1 MSATLT
7 DQANAVRPT
16 DTEPFYGWRFIRREL
31 PDGTIEWDQ
40 VPLTYEDVLHPEE
53 GDQVTHSSIHQRR
66 WHYLREVFERQ
77 VADDPSAVVLDD
89 VRIEWDVP
97 YLRPHGPDLMV
108 IFGVRER
115 KNWST
120 FRVAEEGGRP
130 ALIVE
135 ITSPETRGHDVMTK
149 VDHYEMAGVPL
160 YVIVDAVERRGQ
172 PGVRLIG
179 YTLTPEGY
187 RVLAPDDQGRL
198 WLAPVRVWLGVR
210 DGEIICYD
218 ESGRPLGDHLALV
231 RALQEEEQ
239 ARREAEARAVAEE
252 QARREAEARAV
263 AEERA
268 RREAEARAVA
278 EEQARREAEARAVA
292 EEQARREAEAR
303 TMEAE
308 TRATAEQRA
317 RAAAEARVRE
327 LEEALR
333 RTQQNL

>member
-7 DQANAVRPT
+7 DQANAVRST

-31 PDGTIEWDQ
+31 PDGTVEWDQ

-97 YLRPHGPDLMV
+97 DLRPHGPDLMV

-120 FRVAEEGGRP
+120 FRVAEEGVRP

-149 VDHYEMAGVPL
+149 VDHYELAGVPL

-198 WLAPVRVWLGVR
+198 WLAPVRVWLGVH

-218 ESGRPLGDHLALV
+218 DSGRPLGDHLALV
-231 RALQEEEQ
+231 RALQAEEQ

-263 AEERA
+263 VEEQA
-268 RREAEARAVA
+268 RREAEARAMA
-278 EEQARREAEARAVA
+278 EEQARREAEARA
-292 EEQARREAEAR
+292 
-303 TMEAE
+303 MEAE
-308 TRATAEQRA
+308 MRATAEQRA

>member
-1 MSATLT
+1 MCYNVGNDPDTQAEVEPMSATLT
-7 DQANAVRPT
+7 DQANAVRST

-31 PDGTIEWDQ
+31 PDGTVEWDQ

-97 YLRPHGPDLMV
+97 DLRPHGPDLMV

-120 FRVAEEGGRP
+120 FRVAEEGVRP

-149 VDHYEMAGVPL
+149 VDHYELAGVPL
-160 YVIVDAVERRGQ
+160 YVIVDAVERRGR

-198 WLAPVRVWLGVR
+198 WLAPVRVWLGVH

-218 ESGRPLGDHLALV
+218 DSGRPLGDHLALV
-231 RALQEEEQ
+231 RALQAEEQ

-252 QARREAEARAV
+252 QARREAEARAM
-263 AEERA
+263 
-268 RREAEARAVA
+268 A
-278 EEQARREAEARAVA
+278 EEQARREAEARAI
-292 EEQARREAEAR
+292 
-303 TMEAE
+303 EAE

-317 RAAAEARVRE
+317 RLAAEARVRE

-333 RTQQNL
+333 RTQQHP

>member
-1 MSATLT
+1 MCYNVGNDPDTQAEVEPMSATLT
-7 DQANAVRPT
+7 DQANAVRST

-31 PDGTIEWDQ
+31 PDGTVEWDQ

-97 YLRPHGPDLMV
+97 DLRPHGPDLMV

-120 FRVAEEGGRP
+120 FRVAEEGVRP

-149 VDHYEMAGVPL
+149 VDHYELAGVPL
-160 YVIVDAVERRGQ
+160 YVIVDAVERRGR

-198 WLAPVRVWLGVR
+198 WLAPVRVWLGVH

-218 ESGRPLGDHLALV
+218 DSGRPLGDHLALV
-231 RALQEEEQ
+231 RALQAEEQ

-252 QARREAEARAV
+252 QARREAEARAI
-263 AEERA
+263 
-268 RREAEARAVA
+268 
-278 EEQARREAEARAVA
+278 
-292 EEQARREAEAR
+292 
-303 TMEAE
+303 EAE

-317 RAAAEARVRE
+317 RLAAEARVRE

-333 RTQQNL
+333 RTQQHP

>member
-1 MSATLT
+1 MCYNVGNDPDTQAEVEPMSATLT
-7 DQANAVRPT
+7 DQANAVRST

-31 PDGTIEWDQ
+31 PDGTVEWDQ

-97 YLRPHGPDLMV
+97 DLRPHGPDLMV

-120 FRVAEEGGRP
+120 FRVAEEGVRP

-149 VDHYEMAGVPL
+149 VDHYELAGVPL
-160 YVIVDAVERRGQ
+160 YVIVDAVERRGR

-198 WLAPVRVWLGVR
+198 WLAPVRVWLGVH

-218 ESGRPLGDHLALV
+218 DSGRPLGDHLALV
-231 RALQEEEQ
+231 RALQAEEQ
-239 ARREAEARAVAEE
+239 ARREAEAHAVAEEQAQREAEARAVAEE
-252 QARREAEARAV
+252 QARREAEARAI
-263 AEERA
+263 
-268 RREAEARAVA
+268 
-278 EEQARREAEARAVA
+278 
-292 EEQARREAEAR
+292 
-303 TMEAE
+303 EAE

-317 RAAAEARVRE
+317 RLAAEARVRE

-333 RTQQNL
+333 RTQQHP

>member
-31 PDGTIEWDQ
+31 PDGTIEWDR

-53 GDQVTHSSIHQRR
+53 GDQVIHSRIHQRR

-97 YLRPHGPDLMV
+97 DLRPHGPDLMV

-120 FRVAEEGGRP
+120 FRVAEEGVRP

-149 VDHYEMAGVPL
+149 VDHYELAGVPL

-187 RVLAPDDQGRL
+187 RVLAPDDQGRFG
-198 WLAPVRVWLGVR
+198 WRWRVHCRRRSRRGARRKPAQPWRSRRGVR
-210 DGEIICYD
+210 
-218 ESGRPLGDHLALV
+218 RKPVQPLNNV
-231 RALQEEEQ
+231 RAWLLK
-239 ARREAEARAVAEE
+239 RECGNSKKRSGGRSRIDSPDLIARAISP
-252 QARREAEARAV
+252 
-263 AEERA
+263 
-268 RREAEARAVA
+268 
-278 EEQARREAEARAVA
+278 
-292 EEQARREAEAR
+292 
-303 TMEAE
+303 
-308 TRATAEQRA
+308 
-317 RAAAEARVRE
+317 
-327 LEEALR
+327 
-333 RTQQNL
+333 

>member
-1 MSATLT
+1 
-7 DQANAVRPT
+7 
-16 DTEPFYGWRFIRREL
+16 
-31 PDGTIEWDQ
+31 
-40 VPLTYEDVLHPEE
+40 
-53 GDQVTHSSIHQRR
+53 
-66 WHYLREVFERQ
+66 
-77 VADDPSAVVLDD
+77 
-89 VRIEWDVP
+89 
-97 YLRPHGPDLMV
+97 MV

-120 FRVAEEGGRP
+120 FRVAEEGVRP

-149 VDHYEMAGVPL
+149 VDHYELAGVPL

-239 ARREAEARAVAEE
+239 ARREAEARA
-252 QARREAEARAV
+252 
-263 AEERA
+263 
-268 RREAEARAVA
+268 
-278 EEQARREAEARAVA
+278 
-292 EEQARREAEAR
+292 
-303 TMEAE
+303 MEAE